1 MMLYLSITHQSM
13 EYNSHVGGAIVCGKD
28 VTTLGYEFRV
38 MMEYVH
44 PCCGTSNESLICTC
58 NVNDDL

>member
-38 MMEYVH
+38 MM
-44 PCCGTSNESLICTC
+44 
-58 NVNDDL
+58 DLYLSMLLLVK

>member
-1 MMLYLSITHQSM
+1 VDS
-13 EYNSHVGGAIVCGKD
+13 KD
-28 VTTLGYEFRV
+28 VLTLGYEFRV